1 MDENAIGWTSASQGF
16 LADRMLSLV
25 DSKRVPE
32 ASRLDYWKS
41 HVHSA
46 NGLKIECPTNNFV
59 GTMTNRTL
67 SNCSVHGVKIQT
79 PHRAIR
85 EQSQQDLCFVNVQ
98 IRNEGARFSGNR
110 EFSMQQGSLVLYEA
124 SEAYELD
131 FDGASESL
139 VIAIAKSD
147 LEKRVANI
155 QLHLDEAVNYDPIK
169 TTMLAGLLRG
179 VLSINGETR
188 QAVKDGLSEAVLNML
203 VATLYDCDEAILKT
217 PTNGSAAIL
226 QRIKVYIN
234 ANLDNPDLNPVMTAD
249 AMGITVSYLHK
260 IFLQNNTT
268 LMQFVLAERL
278 ERCRR
283 DIAKVDRAD
292 GISQIAYRWGF
303 NDASHFSRSFRKRF
317 GKSPREYRGQV
328 CARDLSKAVLL
339 TR

>member
-1 MDENAIGWTSASQGF
+1 MQKNAIATQAGQQQF
-16 LADRMLSLV
+16 LTERMLSMV
-25 DSKRVPE
+25 DSQQVPE
-32 ASRLDYWKS
+32 ANRLDYWKN

-46 NGLKIECPTNNFV
+46 NGLKIECATNNFV
-59 GTMTNRTL
+59 GVMTNRTL

-85 EQSQQDLCFVNVQ
+85 ESTTQDLCFVNVQ
-98 IRNEGARFSGNR
+98 VRNEGARFNGNR
-110 EFSMQQGSLVLYEA
+110 EFSMQQGSLILYEA
-124 SEAYELD
+124 CEAYELD

-155 QLHLDEAVNYDPIK
+155 QMHLDEAITYDPLK

-203 VATLYDCDEAILKT
+203 VATLYDCDEAVLKT

-226 QRIKVYIN
+226 QRIKSFIN
-234 ANLDNPDLNPVMTAD
+234 THLDNPDLNPVMTAE

-283 DIAKVDRAD
+283 DIAKGDRAD

-317 GKSPREYRGQV
+317 GTSPRDYRADV
-328 CARDLSKAVLL
+328 FARDLSKLAANH
-339 TR
+339 